1 MKLGKLNRPLLDD
14 LYILYIPSFSVP
26 FFNPVKRDRNACR
39 DMKSPRT

>member
-26 FFNPVKRDRNACR
+26 FFNPVKRNRNACR
-39 DMKSPRT
+39 GMESSHT